1 MHILPV
7 SLLSLFVR
15 MLCFRTTSHGFNTDV
30 NWRCDNQ
37 EHVGWFADWF
47 DDSSW
52 SNALVVGNHPTY
64 NSQYLA
70 QNFDINAKL
79 IWFYD
84 TSFTGEV
91 FCRARFNFG
100 RYDIFSKLHGELQFQ
115 WTCLCRFRW
124 CKAVQVGG
132 WSAVRSK
139 WLLLL
144 RT

>member
-1 MHILPV
+1 
-7 SLLSLFVR
+7 

-91 FCRARFNFG
+91 FCRARMYYGNG
-100 RYDIFSKLHGELQFQ
+100 FSSILCVNYINVLVLCFQMELSCTSWLEQ
-115 WTCLCRFRW
+115 LCSFL
-124 CKAVQVGG
+124 KDVI
-132 WSAVRSK
+132 ST
-139 WLLLL
+139 L
-144 RT
+144 TT